1 MDLIKVLK
9 DLGIKKKILATMLGR
24 STQTIR
30 NWEKG
35 GRIPKDA
42 HVRLTKII
50 SQLSK
55 ID

>member
-1 MDLIKVLK
+1 MELFKVLK
-9 DLGIKKKILATMLGR
+9 GLGIKKKFLATMLGR

-35 GRIPKDA
+35 GKIPKDA
-42 HVRLTKII
+42 HVRLKKVI